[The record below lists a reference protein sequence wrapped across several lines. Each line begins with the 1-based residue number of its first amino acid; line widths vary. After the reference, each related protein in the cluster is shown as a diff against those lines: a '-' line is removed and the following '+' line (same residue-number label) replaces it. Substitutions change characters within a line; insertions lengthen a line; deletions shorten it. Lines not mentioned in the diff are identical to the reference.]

1 MIIYLALNNLIVL
14 FNKVVRRW
22 IEEAEKEVKTRLS
35 SQLCTKAITTE
46 FPAML
51 SFVLVTKQMQK
62 SWLVKYSS
70 EPLSPWIH
78 IKNEECQCKRGYSG

>member
-14 FNKVVRRW
+14 FNKVLRHW
-22 IEEAEKEVKTRLS
+22 IVEAEKEGITRLS

-62 SWLVKYSS
+62 SWLVKYS
-70 EPLSPWIH
+70 
-78 IKNEECQCKRGYSG
+78 